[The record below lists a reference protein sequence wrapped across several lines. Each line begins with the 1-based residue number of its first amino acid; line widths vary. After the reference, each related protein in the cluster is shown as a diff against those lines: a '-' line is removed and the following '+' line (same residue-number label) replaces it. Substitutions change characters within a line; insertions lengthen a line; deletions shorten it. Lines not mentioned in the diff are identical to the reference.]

1 MTNAVD
7 PGPQRELRELFERRL
22 GHVLND
28 RATQEL
34 TEALSRL
41 TKSCGFETTGQYLAL
56 LRTLPLDAPMVQ
68 ALLQTVTN
76 NETYF
81 FRDPTSVQSL
91 RTHILPGLIER
102 ALETRTFRVWSAGC
116 STGEELYT
124 IGILL
129 RELIPDIDFWNIA
142 LIGTDIDAAALARAR
157 RGHYKQW
164 SFRVTSDEERQRYF
178 DAAGDGT
185 FVLRRR
191 FTKGAAFSLHNLS
204 DPGEPAPAPG
214 KFDLI
219 LCRNV
224 AIYMHAEARSVLA
237 QKVARALASDGVWVS
252 GPSDPVPPAGFTT
265 RVLPGV
271 LEHVVHEERVAATAT
286 VATRR
291 VPEVSTPVSPDQQP
305 TWRPPP
311 GWDTSMKPA
320 PPALLRT
327 LVPASP
333 PLRRPPPPQKFE
345 PVAALD
351 AARSLADK
359 GDSSRAL
366 EVIGKVIEENPLE
379 PEAYL
384 LRALL
389 FESAGSLDEAC
400 ADLKRV
406 TYLDP
411 SHGEA
416 YLRLGLLLA
425 RRREP
430 EAAVKALRN
439 ALVLGYGDES
449 PEAGDL
455 RRTAAL
461 QLMRTL
467 RGKNDNG

>member
-1 MTNAVD
+1 MAGIVD
-7 PGPQRELRELFERRL
+7 PGPQRELCELFERRL
-22 GHVLND
+22 GHVLNE
-28 RATQEL
+28 RAAQEL
-34 TEALSRL
+34 TDALYRL
-41 TKSCGFETTGQYLAL
+41 TKSCGFESTSQYLAL

-81 FRDPTSVQSL
+81 FRDPSSVQSL
-91 RTHILPGLIER
+91 RTYILPDLIDQAQES
-102 ALETRTFRVWSAGC
+102 RTLRVWSAGC

-129 RELIPDIDFWNIA
+129 REMIPDIDFWSIA
-142 LIGTDIDAAALARAR
+142 LIGTDIDAAAIARAR

-178 DAAGDGT
+178 EPVGDGSFT
-185 FVLRRR
+185 LRRR
-191 FTKGAAFSLHNLS
+191 FTRGAAFSFHNLA
-204 DPGEPAPAPG
+204 DPAQPPPAPG

-224 AIYMHAEARSVLA
+224 AIYMHSEARAVLC
-237 QKVARALASDGVWVS
+237 QKLARALAQDGVWVS
-252 GPSDPVPPAGFTT
+252 GPSDPVPPVGFST

-271 LEHVVHEERVAATAT
+271 LEHAVQDAERQPAPVAA
-286 VATRR
+286 R
-291 VPEVSTPVSPDQQP
+291 VPHVSVAASPDHQP

-311 GWDTSMKPA
+311 GWYAGPGSNPA
-320 PPALLRT
+320 PLLRT
-327 LVPASP
+327 LVPASAP
-333 PLRRPPPPQKFE
+333 GPRE
-345 PVAALD
+345 PAAQQCEPDSALD
-351 AARSLADK
+351 AARRLADK
-359 GDSSRAL
+359 GDDQRAL
-366 EVIGKVIEENPLE
+366 EVIGQVIEEHPLE

-389 FESAGSLDEAC
+389 FESAARYDDAC
-400 ADLKRV
+400 SDLKRV
-406 TYLDP
+406 IYLDA

-416 YLRLGLLLA
+416 YLRLGLLLG
-425 RRREP
+425 RMGQP

-439 ALVLGYGDES
+439 AMVLGYGDET

-461 QLMRTL
+461 QLLRTL
-467 RGKNDNG
+467 RGKNHHG